1 MSRCYRFD
9 GFAGMDLRPASVLE
23 AEESRRME
31 LRRRREPM
39 AVTTRIRMVGQPPGG
54 LPPLSL
60 FDHVSLADRMAL
72 HPRSMETV
80 APDLV
85 GLYMDYMTRI
95 AMGAS
100 KRVAFRIPL
109 LGARLVNRTGEAE
122 ALLER
127 IVDFAAPSARAA
139 CLLLDFD
146 AAARRGP

>member
-1 MSRCYRFD
+1 
-9 GFAGMDLRPASVLE
+9 MDLRPASVLE

-31 LRRRREPM
+31 LRRRREPT

-72 HPRSMETV
+72 HPRSMEKV

-85 GLYMDYMTRI
+85 GLYVDYVTRI
-95 AMGAS
+95 AMGVS

-127 IVDFAAPSARAA
+127 IVDFTASSARAA

-146 AAARRGP
+146 AAAHRGP